1 MVLLMTITKT
11 KRKRNLAK
19 IWEDI
24 TVRNKKPPKDES
36 IWLDNPKMAFIY
48 AKYIRKSRWPE
59 LQEVVFYNN
68 LQSLCSYCFWIT
80 DTLGE
85 KVPDH
90 LHNFMLAKSLEN
102 ISEEDKEWFDLYFK
116 K

>member
-1 MVLLMTITKT
+1 MVLLMTTKI
-11 KRKRNLAK
+11 KRKRNLTK
-19 IWEDI
+19 LWEDI
-24 TVRNKKPPKDES
+24 RLGKKQPPKNEK
-36 IWLDNPKMAFIY
+36 IWLENPKMAFIY
-48 AKYIRKSRWPE
+48 AKYVRKSRWPE

-68 LQSLCSYCFWIT
+68 LQSLCSYCLWIT
-80 DTLGE
+80 GSLGE

-102 ISEEDKEWFDLYFK
+102 LSEEDKEWVGLYFK